1 MKSDVGPPKPHY
13 DSPSSSSHSSVS
25 VAPHAR
31 LYLITDGHRVQ
42 RRPKPTPHP
51 APRSA
56 HRPRVDRPPSD
67 SAPPLMVE
75 DEWDLPVR
83 QRQNSPHDA
92 HLYGSSPRP
101 SSRPADPLADFRRRR
116 EWPPRGY
123 TFEDTLD
130 PIQAEDLVCAGA
142 STFAGEC
149 RQAPGAPPDHYRF
162 FAIKEDEH
170 AESNDRAEAPHVAF
184 EDCSMTIFGPAE
196 FPFPWTSLE
205 QPCMAYA
212 FGKYPGTTTL
222 NFRIGQAGTLK
233 TILKYDTDAKPKKL
247 KILHTLD
254 RLRSLESGFDSDNP
268 DELARVLYS
277 MLLERP
283 TDYEEPRGLEMQ
295 ISDLITVLSNSHE
308 WVDFSLPKNQVVA
321 KFFDSK
327 DPSRKHKFFH
337 QLLLSMELYLRV
349 HHDTHEEMAK
359 EHLFKALPPKI
370 LWDLAVAQ
378 KWLQCM
384 SITKVKTSSKESHFG
399 FELQMK
405 KRQREALRR
414 FAQLLKWPGLDEVN
428 YILDEK
434 GRGEVAVEERSA
446 DAMTWFTGV
455 VLPGPTLPWL
465 LMNSLI
471 DCDKGTGPP
480 LKYLTHVVPASGFQ
494 YKSVTYWSYR
504 SIVGKV
510 LGASRGVSQ
519 VAGWIGPCNFSPDLK
534 RTECVKVKQSTPPEF
549 KVVKLDVLTMKER
562 TEPLGP
568 ADEQYPVDDF
578 ELVMPETE
586 EVTNDIR
593 VQKLSFVPVKDQA
606 TSRQGE
612 GAPLWW
618 DASIIFACG
627 GESRSFR
634 LRYDVDFVSA
644 YPCHQ
649 GPHVLFYDYSY
660 RAIRVDD
667 GLMEIVDW
675 GRRPARASTNQGSG
689 SSSRD
694 SSKTTLLT
702 QTEPAN
708 TYLEC
713 VLVVEALGVS
723 DNEVLARAWCA
734 HNGHSAIIANIKKTC
749 MACAIREA
757 YAACI
762 GIVILTE
769 GGKPGERDEA

>member
-1 MKSDVGPPKPHY
+1 
-13 DSPSSSSHSSVS
+13 
-25 VAPHAR
+25 
-31 LYLITDGHRVQ
+31 
-42 RRPKPTPHP
+42 
-51 APRSA
+51 
-56 HRPRVDRPPSD
+56 
-67 SAPPLMVE
+67 MVE
-75 DEWDLPVR
+75 DEWALPVR
-83 QRQNSPHDA
+83 HRQTSSHDA
-92 HLYGSSPRP
+92 HFFRPTSPPPLRP
-101 SSRPADPLADFRRRR
+101 VDPLADFRRRR
-116 EWPPRGY
+116 QWPPRGY
-123 TFEDTLD
+123 TLEDTLD

-142 STFAGEC
+142 STFTGEC
-149 RQAPGAPPDHYRF
+149 YQAPGAPADHYRF

-170 AESNDRAEAPHVAF
+170 AESNDRAECPHVAF
-184 EDCSMTIFGPAE
+184 EECSLTIFGPAG

-212 FGKYPGTTTL
+212 FGKFPGTTTL
-222 NFRIGQAGTLK
+222 NFRIGQSGTLK

-247 KILHTLD
+247 KISHMLD
-254 RLRSLESGFDSDNP
+254 RLRSLESGFDNDHP
-268 DELARVLYS
+268 EELANVLYS
-277 MLLERP
+277 MMLERP
-283 TDYEEPRGLEMQ
+283 PGPDEPRGLEKQ

-349 HHDTHEEMAK
+349 HHEAHEEEAK
-359 EHLFKALPPKI
+359 EQLYRALPPKVI
-370 LWDLAVAQ
+370 WDLAVAQ
-378 KWLQCM
+378 KWCNNM
-384 SITKVKTSSKESHFG
+384 HITKLKPSSKESHFG
-399 FELQMK
+399 FELQNK
-405 KRQREALRR
+405 KRQKEALRR

-428 YILDEK
+428 HILDEK
-434 GRGEVAVEERSA
+434 DRNEMVVEERSA

-471 DCDKGTGPP
+471 DCDRDTGPS

-534 RTECVKVKQSTPPEF
+534 RIECVKVKQSSPPEF
-549 KVVKLDVLTMKER
+549 KLFKLDVVTMKER

-568 ADEQYPVDDF
+568 ADLQYPVDDF
-578 ELVMPETE
+578 ELVMPELE

-593 VQKLSFVPVKDQA
+593 VQKLSFTPVKDQSM
-606 TSRQGE
+606 SRQGE

-618 DASIIFACG
+618 DAAIIFACG
-627 GESRSFR
+627 GESRSLR
-634 LRYDVDFVSA
+634 LRYDVDFVAA

-660 RAIRVDD
+660 RAVRVDD
-667 GLMEIVDW
+667 GLLDIVEW
-675 GRRPARASTNQGSG
+675 GRRPTRASTGHGSG

-694 SSKTTLLT
+694 SSKTTLVT

-734 HNGHSAIIANIKKTC
+734 HNGHSAIVANIQKTC